1 MLSILA
7 AVRERER
14 EILKLVFAF
23 DHVNYVRYNSNQY
36 VFLTEEKRL
45 NSPAYQ
51 DLKHYVYGAS
61 LTGSH
66 FSGLH
71 GDLMTEL
78 FNKETKGTAGPFR
91 SGYST
96 DMQSVYTWVR
106 TSHIHYI

>member
-7 AVRERER
+7 AVRERE
-14 EILKLVFAF
+14 ILKLVFTF
-23 DHVNYVRYNSNQY
+23 DHVNYIRYNSNQH

-61 LTGSH
+61 LTGCH

-71 GDLMTEL
+71 GDWIVQQT
-78 FNKETKGTAGPFR
+78 NKGNSRPIQIR
-91 SGYST
+91 L
-96 DMQSVYTWVR
+96 
-106 TSHIHYI
+106 